1 MKRINQ
7 TNPSLEFKINTPQFL
22 KEVFDENPKLGGI
35 FFVPA
40 NTLRTYLIQ
49 IAERAAEL
57 NDPKLNAIMCQ
68 MALYEISDPYQEGY
82 NEKLTKKII
91 ANKYKSW

>member
-1 MKRINQ
+1 MKTIENV
-7 TNPSLEFKINTPQFL
+7 NLEFKINTPQFL

-40 NTLRTYLIQ
+40 NILRNYLIQ
-49 IAERAAEL
+49 IAERASEL

-68 MALYEISDPYQEGY
+68 MALYSIADPYS
-82 NEKLTKKII
+82 NEFDGLKTEEII
-91 ANKYKSW
+91 KNKYS